1 MPQYPYRIVKKRVP
15 IKQIWSEIIHIKLL
29 DNIENIV
36 YNRIKDRGN
45 KQKELLTMENL
56 FIKSYLVVGFED
68 KTKMATLNKEF
79 ETELEARKFIDEAMK
94 NNEYEVIVLR
104 EEESYIGNNDNLHI
118 STSGV
123 IGKFERIEA

>member
-1 MPQYPYRIVKKRVP
+1 
-15 IKQIWSEIIHIKLL
+15 
-29 DNIENIV
+29 
-36 YNRIKDRGN
+36 
-45 KQKELLTMENL
+45 MENL